1 MIQDSVWKFRPL
13 FDFVMRSFFSIFV
26 VLALTARV
34 FAQQSDNYK
43 ITPNDLLDFRV
54 FEEPELDAVVRV
66 NGDGQA
72 VFPMIGAVAIGGK
85 SIVDATEII
94 KARYRDGYLVHPQV
108 SLTIRSYAKR
118 LFTVLGEVQK
128 PGSYEMQGTDEITLL
143 QAIGMAGGYT
153 KIANPGNITV
163 KRRQKERGEE
173 VIKLNAKRMARGGDN
188 SSFLVLPGD
197 VITVGESLF

>member
-1 MIQDSVWKFRPL
+1 MPRI
-13 FDFVMRSFFSIFV
+13 FFFV
-26 VLALTARV
+26 VLLFLPPHV
-34 FAQQSDNYK
+34 VPAQEASNYK

-72 VFPMIGAVAIGGK
+72 VFPLVGAVPVGGK
-85 SIVDATEII
+85 SIVDATELI
-94 KARYRDGYLVHPQV
+94 KARYRDGYLLNPQV
-108 SLTIRSYAKR
+108 SLTIRAYAKR

-153 KIANPGNITV
+153 KAANPGNITV
-163 KRRQKERGEE
+163 KRRSPQGEE
-173 VIKLNAKRMARGGDN
+173 VIKLNAKRMARGDDQ
-188 SSFLVLPGD
+188 SFFLVRSGD